1 MYQTQI
7 QSPTIDELCFTLK
20 CKTFALEHLDEQT
33 EARIQAKINNL
44 KGVMNYH
51 KEQKRKKLITEIA
64 DTQAQI
70 DEYINN
76 ITK

>member
-1 MYQTQI
+1 MTTT
-7 QSPTIDELCFTLK
+7 TIDELCLILK
-20 CKTFALEHLDEQT
+20 CKSYALEHLDEQT
-33 EARIQAKINNL
+33 EKRIQAKINNL

-64 DTQAQI
+64 NTQAQI
-70 DEYINN
+70 DEYINQ